1 MTTMLEQLELMR
13 EKMRQMSE
21 SEMQLVRGLG
31 EALNVADERLREQVR
46 QFALE
51 HNDRRSIAL
60 AELRALSA
68 RLGMLPKERFDNVRQ
83 SALPSD
89 GLQQRFDQQQA
100 YQRPPAYPQPA
111 PQSYAPAPQRYAPP
125 AQAYAPP
132 PAQAYAPQAPA
143 PAQAEPVFDQGQP
156 GAPAAAATGDWR
168 RAASRIEDEITAFQN
183 QQRAR
188 AR

>member
-1 MTTMLEQLELMR
+1 MQLDDLACACHSAAREHVLGHVREQSDPMTTMLEQLELMR

-89 GLQQRFDQQQA
+89 GCLL
-100 YQRPPAYPQPA
+100 
-111 PQSYAPAPQRYAPP
+111 APALH
-125 AQAYAPP
+125 
-132 PAQAYAPQAPA
+132 
-143 PAQAEPVFDQGQP
+143 E
-156 GAPAAAATGDWR
+156 R
-168 RAASRIEDEITAFQN
+168 RSKVASRHDVDLQASGPV
-183 QQRAR
+183 RAG
-188 AR
+188 